1 MKKTVFM
8 ILALIVVSAA
18 FAQTAPLQ
26 DGVINTGEYAFTEV
40 KNGITIASSLSSD
53 GKTIYMAV
61 SAATKG
67 WIALGAGSAKMN
79 GAYMILAYQD
89 DKGVRFISEETGVG
103 YTHKPNAKNVAKA
116 YVNEA
121 NGVTTLEAQFPA
133 EGMVKDGKLDSIAA
147 FGARD
152 DRTSM
157 HRGRAVYSI
166 MFK

>member
-1 MKKTVFM
+1 M
-8 ILALIVVSAA
+8 IAALIAATAA
-18 FAQTAPLQ
+18 FAQVPLQ
-26 DGVINTGEYAFTEV
+26 DGTIKAGEYAFTEV
-40 KNGITIASSLSSD
+40 KNGITIAASLSSD

-79 GAYMILAYQD
+79 GSYMILAYQD
-89 DKGVRFISEETGVG
+89 DKGVRFVSEETGVG
-103 YTHKPNAKNVAKA
+103 HTHKPNAKNVAKA
-116 YVNEA
+116 FVNEA
-121 NGVTTLEAQFPA
+121 DGVTTLEAQFPA
-133 EGMVKDGKLDSIAA
+133 EAMVKDGKLDAIAA

-166 MFK
+166 SLK

>member
-1 MKKTVFM
+1 MRKTVFM
-8 ILALIVVSAA
+8 IAALIAATAA
-18 FAQTAPLQ
+18 FAQVPLQ
-26 DGVINTGEYAFTEV
+26 DGTIKAGEYAFTEV
-40 KNGITIASSLSSD
+40 KNGITIAASLSSD

-79 GAYMILAYQD
+79 GSYMILAYQD
-89 DKGVRFISEETGVG
+89 DKGERFVSEETGVG

-116 YVNEA
+116 FVNEA
-121 NGVTTLEAQFPA
+121 DGVTTLEAQFPA
-133 EGMVKDGKLDSIAA
+133 EAMVKDGKLDAIAA

-166 MFK
+166 SLK